1 MKTNIKILIDNGHG
15 RETPGKCSPDGHF
28 KEYQY
33 TREIAAAVV
42 AHLQYRDID
51 AQLLVPEFEDI
62 KLKERVKRVNRL
74 CDRLGKDNVVL
85 ISIHVDAA
93 GSDGQWHNA
102 SGWSCYTSPG
112 QTRGDELATCL
123 YHAAEHYL
131 PGRKIRTDYSDGDP
145 DKEAGF
151 FILNRTKCPAAL
163 VECGFMDNRAE
174 LEFLR
179 SPEGK
184 KAIVALHVA
193 GIVEYL
199 NG

>member
-179 SPEGK
+179 SPAGK

>member
-1 MKTNIKILIDNGHG
+1 M
-15 RETPGKCSPDGHF
+15 
-28 KEYQY
+28 
-33 TREIAAAVV
+33 
-42 AHLQYRDID
+42 AHLQYRDFD
-51 AQLLVPEFEDI
+51 AELLVPEFEDI
-62 KLKERVKRVNRL
+62 PLKERVKRVNRL
-74 CDRLGKDNVVL
+74 CDKLGKDNVVL

-123 YHAAEHYL
+123 YHAAERYL
-131 PGRKIRTDYSDGDP
+131 AGRKIRTDYSDGDP

-151 FILNRTKCPAAL
+151 YILNRTKCPAAL
-163 VECGFMDNRAE
+163 VECGFMDNRDE

-179 SPEGK
+179 SPEGR
-184 KAIVALHVA
+184 KAMVAV
-193 GIVEYL
+193 IVEGVINYI

>member
-1 MKTNIKILIDNGHG
+1 MKTSTKILIDNGHG
-15 RETPGKCSPDGHF
+15 RETPGKCSPDGLF

-42 AHLQYRDID
+42 AHLQYRDFD
-51 AQLLVPEFEDI
+51 ADLLVPEFEDI
-62 KLKERVKRVNRL
+62 PLKERVKRVNRL
-74 CDRLGKDNVVL
+74 CDKLGKENVVL

-163 VECGFMDNRAE
+163 VECGFMDNRSE

-179 SPEGK
+179 SPDGRKAMVGVVVEGV
-184 KAIVALHVA
+184 I
-193 GIVEYL
+193 GYL
-199 NG
+199 ND

>member
-1 MKTNIKILIDNGHG
+1 MKILIDNGHG

-42 AHLQYRDID
+42 AHLQYRDFD

-62 KLKERVKRVNRL
+62 PLKERVKRVNRW
-74 CDRLGKDNVVL
+74 CDKLGRDNVMLV
-85 ISIHVDAA
+85 SIHVDAA

-112 QTRGDELATCL
+112 LTASDHLATAL
-123 YHAAEHYL
+123 YRAAEKYL
-131 PGRKIRTDYSDGDP
+131 PGHKLRTDYSDGDP
-145 DKEAGF
+145 DKESGF
-151 FILNRTKCPAAL
+151 FILKYTRCAAAL
-163 VECGFMDNRAE
+163 VECGFMDNRESLAF
-174 LEFLR
+174 LE

-184 KAIVALHVA
+184 KANAHLIVA
-193 GIVEYL
+193 GILDFLY
-199 NG
+199 G